1 MRKIPYEKSL
11 EYCNPALAE
20 EWHPTKNGDLKPSEV
35 ATGSRRRVWWYLKYN
50 DPKTKKIFEFEWEAS
65 ILSRTQGT
73 GCPYLSGQKLFVGFN
88 DLFSTNP
95 EYREIWNYELNR
107 ISPYDVTKSSNEVV
121 WWKCEF
127 GHSWEQQ
134 IASIVRHK
142 SKCPICTGRKL
153 IVGVNDLAT
162 MRKDLVAE
170 WNYKKNKYIPEQYK
184 TTSKKKVWWI
194 CEKGHEWEAAIYAR
208 AKINNGCPYCSGA
221 RPIEGENDLLT
232 VFPKI
237 AKEWNYKKNKYTP
250 EKYKPFSNKKVWWIC
265 EKGHEWEA
273 RIAART
279 LNKRNCPYC
288 SGYKVTEENSI
299 KSLYPELLEEWDYEK
314 NKYIRPEECSPGS
327 EKKVHWI
334 CKEGHE
340 WMASI
345 SNRTRHKS
353 GCPYCCGNLAI
364 PGVTDLKTK
373 CPELMEEWNYDRNI
387 NINPE
392 TITFRSHKKVWWIC
406 KKGHEW
412 RATPHNRARGYG
424 CPVCH
429 RSRN

>member
-73 GCPYLSGQKLFVGFN
+73 GCPYLSGKKIFVGFN

-184 TTSKKKVWWI
+184 ATSK
-194 CEKGHEWEAAIYAR
+194 
-208 AKINNGCPYCSGA
+208 
-221 RPIEGENDLLT
+221 
-232 VFPKI
+232 
-237 AKEWNYKKNKYTP
+237 
-250 EKYKPFSNKKVWWIC
+250 KKVWWIC